1 MKTKTEVTALVTTC
15 DRYDT
20 TLPLCLMS
28 IINQT
33 YKPNRI
39 VLVDDNQ
46 EKKFYDY
53 EILRNILI
61 LCKYKDIKFDYF
73 YGPSKGCT
81 YALDLGLKK
90 IEQGWILKVDDDNVL
105 EPNIL
110 ELYVKNIS
118 DNVGVMGGLI
128 IDNDSLTRGWDI
140 QKNEYNR
147 LCDVYSV
154 WNVQMI
160 TNQSTDIKE
169 VEHVYSNYFF
179 KKDETIVPDL
189 RLTPSCHREDTIFTY
204 QYFKKGYKL
213 LVIPESKTY
222 HLNYA
227 ESTGDNRHSID
238 SFIKNE
244 MIFIDKL
251 KEWEIVPQEFE
262 IIEEEHQFVT
272 GNSKT
277 GKQDGYLVF
286 RK

>member
-179 KKDETIVPDL
+179 RKDDEISHYL
-189 RLTPSCHREDTIFTY
+189 RLSTSSHREETIFTY

-213 LVIPESKTY
+213 YIIPESKTY
-222 HLNYA
+222 HLNYDKT
-227 ESTGDNRHSID
+227 TGNNRHSHD
-238 SFIKNE
+238 SAIQNEIVFIE
-244 MIFIDKL
+244 WL
-251 KEWEIVPQEFE
+251 KKWNIVPQEFE